1 MSGKQDQNS
10 TRWDIIELFLTW
22 PYSRWVAQIQSKNH
36 ASNKGETAGG
46 CQNDIHLTGIGLRHT
61 PKGENRWAVA
71 PILLCLLS
79 YADN

>member
-1 MSGKQDQNS
+1 MG
-10 TRWDIIELFLTW
+10 R
-22 PYSRWVAQIQSKNH
+22 
-36 ASNKGETAGG
+36 